1 MKACIMK
8 KVYMVSLL
16 VAGAIF
22 APSLAQATQ
31 TWWMRGGNWADAR
44 DNFLDSRII
53 PSGLTG
59 TSTVAQAQSKADQ
72 IANDIKGITD
82 SNGRVVRLG
91 INPQTV
97 SDASFWPVYTAAIDR
112 LVADGLHVILCCWDG
127 SDANGVINNTAAW
140 KTMWQKVASKYNS
153 NNSVWFEPF
162 NEPHGYSSS
171 SLISLYNDYL
181 SWIGKSQGRIIL
193 AGTGYSTGVTTI
205 GAAFSGTK
213 LGLHTYAWF
222 NSYTTESAWAAGIK
236 SSVGSYADRTLITE
250 TGVPATTGLNYGA
263 SSSDSNVTFFR
274 GVTTETRALT
284 IGVVYWPSHRD
295 GDTFRLFNNTTGG
308 GVTNASL
315 RDRLRYG
322 WNF

>member
-1 MKACIMK
+1 MTNMARLK
-8 KVYMVSLL
+8 L
-16 VAGAIF
+16 GAMI
-22 APSLAQATQ
+22 AAAIAITTAANATQ

-59 TSTVAQAQSKADQ
+59 SSTTSQASSKAGQ
-72 IANDIKGITD
+72 IGADIKGITD

-97 SDASFWPVYTAAIDR
+97 SDATFWPVYCAAIDR
-112 LVADGLHVILCCWDG
+112 LVADGLHVILACWDG
-127 SDANGVINNTAAW
+127 SDGNGVINNQASW
-140 KTMWQKVASKYNS
+140 KTMWQKVASRYNG

-181 SWIGKSQGRIIL
+181 SWIGKRQDRIIL
-193 AGTGYSTGVTTI
+193 DGTGYSQNPSAI
-205 GAAFSGTK
+205 GGSFPNCK
-213 LGLHTYAWF
+213 LSLHIYAWF
-222 NSYTTESAWAAGIK
+222 ESHSTESAWA
-236 SSVGSYADRTLITE
+236 SSVASHIGGYQDRTLITE
-250 TGVPATTGLNYGA
+250 VGVPATTGLNYQA

-274 GVTTETRALT
+274 GVTSQARSYT
-284 IGVVYWPSHRD
+284 IGIVYWPSHRD
-295 GDTFRLFNNTTGG
+295 ADTFRLFNNTTGG
-308 GVTNASL
+308 GVTNGSL